1 MEAAPSTPLLPPFA
15 ADPEAG
21 PFVSRRWMLSLY
33 ANIFFSSSYNA
44 RSFSNRAYHVGPT
57 RVSMRTPGASHTTY
71 LPLGH
76 LLTDDG
82 IELADALHDVR
93 VPLFA
98 VPHALG

>member
-57 RVSMRTPGASHTTY
+57 RVSMRTHPRRIAHD
-71 LPLGH
+71 LPS
-76 LLTDDG
+76 TWT
-82 IELADALHDVR
+82 
-93 VPLFA
+93 P
-98 VPHALG
+98 PH